1 MINLSEAL
9 AINPTLR
16 ILSLQ
21 YCGIDAD
28 AAEALFQILIYTRS
42 ALEDIN
48 LSGNM
53 LGNEGIIKVMQGT
66 SVAKSLKKIW
76 LSDNQFNDEE
86 DVLKA
91 IMFCW
96 VKNIR
101 LGKYDFKHNMIS
113 GEGKYTVTDIFLT
126 PIFSIGLSILTDC
139 LEKEAT
145 HVFDVEIPERINDKE
160 VFKRFSDQLKANKPK
175 KGRKGKGKGKKK
187 KK

>member
-1 MINLSEAL
+1 M
-9 AINPTLR
+9 
-16 ILSLQ
+16 
-21 YCGIDAD
+21 
-28 AAEALFQILIYTRS
+28 
-42 ALEDIN
+42 
-48 LSGNM
+48 
-53 LGNEGIIKVMQGT
+53 
-66 SVAKSLKKIW
+66 
-76 LSDNQFNDEE
+76 
-86 DVLKA
+86 LKA

-113 GEGKYTVTDIFLT
+113 GE
-126 PIFSIGLSILTDC
+126 GLSILTDC